1 MHYLYYTHCTQP
13 QQTKQIAG
21 RAGRYSAELTNSG
34 GTVSALTEPGM
45 QHLRTALA
53 ELDEPVPTAGLLP
66 SLEQL
71 EVFAEAAGGYD
82 SMKLDQQQQQQQQS
96 LQQQRKRGK
105 RGSSSS
111 SEDVLTMCD
120 ILTAYARAAQHDES
134 LYHLCEMNDMLNIA
148 RAIEKVPLPLATR
161 YQFLLSPTDTK

>member
-1 MHYLYYTHCTQP
+1 
-13 QQTKQIAG
+13 
-21 RAGRYSAELTNSG
+21 
-34 GTVSALTEPGM
+34 M

-82 SMKLDQQQQQQQQS
+82 SMKLQQQQQQV

-111 SEDVLTMCD
+111 SSSSEDVLTMSG

>member
-1 MHYLYYTHCTQP
+1 
-13 QQTKQIAG
+13 
-21 RAGRYSAELTNSG
+21 
-34 GTVSALTEPGM
+34 VSALTEPGM

-82 SMKLDQQQQQQQQS
+82 SMKLQQQQQQQQV
-96 LQQQRKRGK
+96 LQQRKRGK

-111 SEDVLTMCD
+111 DSSSEDVLTMSD

-134 LYHLCEMNDMLNIA
+134 LYHLCEMIDMLNIA

-161 YQFLLSPTDTK
+161 YQFLLSPTDTKYVLCDVALAT